1 MQIPENIT
9 KHHGIEA
16 AAAGQVGAAPSVSWT
31 TLTAWHGLETWRPL
45 VTAAMG
51 LTQHTDADVVR
62 VVVATHT
69 ILVLR
74 KGDRLIAAVVV
85 TGNPIAKSLQRML
98 RAALQMAR
106 RGRKPAVR
114 AEPAPTAVHT
124 GGGL

>member
-16 AAAGQVGAAPSVSWT
+16 AAAGQIGAVPSASWT
-31 TLTAWHGLETWRPL
+31 TITAWHGLDSWRPL
-45 VTAAMG
+45 VTAAMA

-62 VVVATHT
+62 VVVGTHT

-74 KGDRLIAAVVV
+74 KGERLIAAVVV

-98 RAALQMAR
+98 RAALNMAR
-106 RGRKPAVR
+106 RGRPPAMQ
-114 AEPAPTAVHT
+114 AEPAPVHS
-124 GGGL
+124 GSGL

>member
-1 MQIPENIT
+1 MIPENIT

-16 AAAGQVGAAPSVSWT
+16 AAAGQIGAAPS
-31 TLTAWHGLETWRPL
+31 AWHGLDSWRPL

-114 AEPAPTAVHT
+114 AEPAPSAVHT